1 MKAESKIV
9 KDNWKFYTLS
19 AAAYSALED
28 IQEDD
33 SQFNRFLHFA
43 MEGYK
48 DFHFDQ
54 SHQLEVAEIT
64 MKPWKQIDFPQ
75 NMVDWTKIGFKDGNL
90 IKVLTQ
96 ENMGNVPKTFD
107 IDPST
112 NQPKENLPPPD
123 IEVIP
128 VTQDLIP
135 FFGYGNF
142 FGNPAADR
150 IYGWGLT
157 YNYLG
162 YFDVDWKRR
171 VFNFKNTVPIYTK
184 IYLEYISDGVN
195 YTGQTIIHPYAFK
208 LIKLY
213 IHWMRKEN
221 DDRYS
226 VGEKMRAQNLYN
238 SELDK
243 VSMRMLNLSIDT
255 IREILRSGYT
265 LSIKN

>member
-1 MKAESKIV
+1 MKLDDKVV
-9 KDNWKFYTLS
+9 KDHWKFYTLS

-28 IQEDD
+28 IQEDESRF
-33 SQFNRFLHFA
+33 SQFLHWA
-43 MEGYK
+43 MEGYR
-48 DFHFDQ
+48 DFHVDQ
-54 SHQLEVAEIT
+54 SHQLEVCEIP
-64 MKPWKQIDFPQ
+64 MQPWGQIDFPN
-75 NMVDWTKIGFKDGNL
+75 NMIDWNKVGFKDGNL

-96 ENMGNVPKTFD
+96 ENTGNVPKTFNKVNGV
-107 IDPST
+107 P
-112 NQPKENLPPPD
+112 QPNPVPPD

-162 YFDVDWKRR
+162 YFDVDWKNR
-171 VFNFKNTVPIYTK
+171 VFNFKNTVPIYTT
-184 IYLEYISDGVN
+184 IYLEYISDGIC

-213 IHWMRKEN
+213 IHWMRKEH
-221 DDRYS
+221 DDKYGL
-226 VGEKMRAQNLYN
+226 GEKERAQRLYN
-238 SELDK
+238 MELEK
-243 VSMRMLNLSIDT
+243 VEERFLNLSIDT